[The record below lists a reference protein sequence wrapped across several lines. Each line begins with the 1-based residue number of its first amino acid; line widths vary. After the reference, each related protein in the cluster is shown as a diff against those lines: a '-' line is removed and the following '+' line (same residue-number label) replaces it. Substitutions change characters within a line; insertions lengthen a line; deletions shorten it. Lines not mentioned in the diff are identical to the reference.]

1 MIMFIVQNAAQK
13 WFTKAAVWCARAVGG
28 GCVDKPALFLMYG
41 VLYYECEGI
50 IKNCVKMQTTA
61 KVGMKISGVL

>member
-1 MIMFIVQNAAQK
+1 M
-13 WFTKAAVWCARAVGG
+13 
-28 GCVDKPALFLMYG
+28 DKPALFLMYS

-61 KVGMKISGVL
+61 KVGMKISGVLKGEF

>member
-1 MIMFIVQNAAQK
+1 MFIAQSAEREL
-13 WFTKAAVWCARAVGG
+13 FMKAAVSFARAVGG

-61 KVGMKISGVL
+61 KVGMKISGVF

>member
-1 MIMFIVQNAAQK
+1 
-13 WFTKAAVWCARAVGG
+13 
-28 GCVDKPALFLMYG
+28 

-61 KVGMKISGVL
+61 KVGMKIQGVFRREF

>member
-1 MIMFIVQNAAQK
+1 MFIVQSAELGLY
-13 WFTKAAVWCARAVGG
+13 TKAAVWCARVVGG
-28 GCVDKPALFLMYG
+28 VCVDKPALFLMYS

-50 IKNCVKMQTTA
+50 IKKCVKMQTTA